1 MQIVCGTFVHFHLNA
16 IAVLALFVT
25 NNSCME
31 YKFKLDYSFPSLHPY
46 LKHAAHNIKTPDSIY
61 LLEKKKDRY
70 TEVTFQQV
78 LDQANAIS
86 AYFHNLGYQKQEM
99 VALIIENCPE
109 YICFDQGLMQLGL
122 VNVSIYPTLSESEV
136 EYIINDSGA
145 RAILVGTPFLLKK
158 INKIKA
164 NCPKLEKI
172 IIAFDSDKKEPG
184 ISTYNEMI
192 AEGTALYAKSKP
204 EIDERCNAVTRD
216 DLSCL
221 LYTSGTTGKP
231 KGAMLTHDNFLS
243 DIEMAVELVYIIS
256 KDFRFLSFLPM
267 CHVYER
273 TATYYLSTIVG
284 FQVAFAQSLEALTT
298 NINETK
304 PTAILTV
311 PRLLE
316 RIEERVRKNVTSKGG
331 LSLKIFNWA
340 IGVGEKR
347 RLLRENG
354 KTPGPLLA
362 LQLMLA
368 EKLVYSKIKERLGGN
383 MKIMIS
389 GGGAMP
395 QHVGEFFGN
404 IDVLVCEGYGLTE
417 TSPLVTVNE
426 PHRQVF
432 GAVGRVGRLNE
443 VAIQNPDTKE
453 FITIQTYD
461 SFQPNFESAE
471 GEILV
476 RGRNVMK
483 GYWNLPEATAE
494 AIDENGWL
502 HTGDVGKFHKGY
514 LKITDRIKNILV
526 NSFGKNVYPTPIENT
541 YLKSNKIEQIFLIGD
556 KQEYLTAIIVP
567 SREEMKEVFG
577 YKDDY
582 FEQEDDFI
590 REEDIIK
597 WIDVDMHKYAVELG
611 KFERV
616 KHFAVKRRPF
626 TLEAGEMTPT
636 QKIKRKLVEQK
647 YDKEIKAMYV
657 AVAG

>member
-1 MQIVCGTFVHFHLNA
+1 MDQ
-16 IAVLALFVT
+16 
-25 NNSCME
+25 
-31 YKFKLDYSFPSLHPY
+31 KFKLDYSFPSLHPY
-46 LKHAAHNIKTPDSIY
+46 LKHVAANIKSPDSVY
-61 LLEKKKDRY
+61 LMEKKKDRY
-70 TEVTFQQV
+70 HEITYREVIN
-78 LDQANAIS
+78 DANAIS
-86 AYFHNLGYQKQEM
+86 AFLHHSGIEKQDR
-99 VALIIENCPE
+99 VALIMDNCPE
-109 YICFDQGLMQLGL
+109 YITFDQGLMQLGL

-136 EYIINDSGA
+136 EYILNDSGA
-145 RAILVGTPFLLKK
+145 KAILVGTPFLYKK
-158 INKIKA
+158 INKIRA
-164 NCPKLEKI
+164 NCNALKQVIL
-172 IIAFDSDKKEPG
+172 AFETDKRTEG
-184 ISTYNEMI
+184 DITYSEMT
-192 AEGTALYAKSKP
+192 AQGTQLYPSLKTQ
-204 EIDERCNAVTRD
+204 IDTICNSVVRD

-243 DIEMAVELVYIIS
+243 DIEMAVELMYVVN
-256 KDFRFLSFLPM
+256 KDFLFLSFLPM

-273 TATYYLSTIVG
+273 TATYYLSTVVG
-284 FQVAFAQSLEALTT
+284 TQIAFAQSIESLSS
-298 NINETK
+298 NIIEVK

-331 LSLKIFNWA
+331 FSLKIFNWA
-340 IGVGEKR
+340 IQVGEKR
-347 RLLRENG
+347 RLLNEAG

-368 EKLVYSKIKERLGGN
+368 EKLVYSKIKEKLGGN
-383 MKIMIS
+383 MRLMIS

-395 QHVGEFFGN
+395 RHVGEFFGN
-404 IDVLVCEGYGLTE
+404 IGVIVCEGYGLTE

-453 FITIQTYD
+453 IITVQTFDSYD
-461 SFQPNFESAE
+461 PAFESAE

-494 AIDENGWL
+494 AIDADGWL
-502 HTGDVGKFHKGY
+502 HTGDVGKFYKGY

-567 SREEMKEVFG
+567 SKEEMKEHFKF
-577 YKDDY
+577 KDDY
-582 FEQEDDFI
+582 FNQEADFI
-590 REEDIIK
+590 DDPEVRKWMDI
-597 WIDVDMHKYAVELG
+597 DMHKYATELG

-616 KHFAVKRRPF
+616 KHYILKRRPF
-626 TLEAGEMTPT
+626 SIEAEEMTPT
-636 QKIKRKLVEQK
+636 QKIKRKVVETK
-647 YDKEIKAMYV
+647 YADAIKGMYV
-657 AVAG
+657 NIVE

>member
-1 MQIVCGTFVHFHLNA
+1 MDQKFNLN
-16 IAVLALFVT
+16 
-25 NNSCME
+25 
-31 YKFKLDYSFPSLHPY
+31 YSFPSLHPY
-46 LKHAAHNIKTPDSIY
+46 LKHAANTIKTPESIY
-61 LLEKKKDRY
+61 LLEKKKDY
-70 TEVTFQQV
+70 YHEITYKQV
-78 LDQANAIS
+78 LDEANAIS
-86 AYFHNLGYQKQEM
+86 AFFHNLGYKKQDM

-109 YICFDQGLMQLGL
+109 YISYDQGLMQLGL

-136 EYIINDSGA
+136 EYILNDSGA

-158 INKIKA
+158 INKIKH
-164 NCPKLEKI
+164 NCPKLECI
-172 IIAFDSDKKEPG
+172 IIAFNTDKRDDS
-184 ISTYNEMI
+184 ITTYEEMI
-192 AEGTALYAKSKP
+192 SQGSLLYQDTKNQ
-204 EIDERCNAVTRD
+204 IDAICDSVTRD
-216 DLSCL
+216 DLSCM

-243 DIEMAVELVYIIS
+243 DIEMAIELMYIVN

-273 TATYYLSTIVG
+273 TATYYMSTVIG
-284 FQVAFAQSLEALTT
+284 SQIAFAQSLEALTS
-298 NINETK
+298 NIQEIK

-331 LSLKIFNWA
+331 LSLKIFEWS
-340 IGVGEKR
+340 IKMGEKR
-347 RLLRENG
+347 RHLRENNQ
-354 KTPGPLLA
+354 TPGPILS
-362 LQLMLA
+362 LQLLVA
-368 EKLVYSKIKERLGGN
+368 EKLVFSKIKEKLGGN
-383 MKIMIS
+383 MRLMIS

-404 IDVLVCEGYGLTE
+404 IGVTVCEGYGLTE

-443 VAIQNPDTKE
+443 VAIQNVETKE
-453 FITIQTYD
+453 IITVQTFD
-461 SFQPNFESAE
+461 SFNPDFECAE

-494 AIDENGWL
+494 AIDKDGWL
-502 HTGDVGKFHKGY
+502 HTGDVGKFYKGY

-526 NSFGKNVYPTPIENT
+526 NSFGKNIYPTPIESV

-567 SREEMKEVFG
+567 SKEEMKEVFG
-577 YKDDY
+577 FKEAY
-582 FEQEDDFI
+582 FEEADDFI
-590 REEDIIK
+590 REDEIK
-597 WIDVDMHKYAVELG
+597 KWLEIDMHKYATELG

-626 TLEAGEMTPT
+626 SLELGEITPT
-636 QKIKRKLVEQK
+636 LKVKRKIVEQK
-647 YDKEIKAMYV
+647 YEKEIKAMYV
-657 AVAG
+657 AIVD